1 MAYQDDIKKAAA
13 LLLPWN
19 KLSGCNILVTGATG
33 LIGGCLV
40 DVLMA
45 HKGRNY
51 NVYASG
57 RNEERAGRRF
67 LKYADDN
74 AFHFVKY
81 DVAQPLEYDVNFQ
94 YIIHAASGA
103 YPEEFIKHPVEVI
116 KGNINGLA
124 NLMWYGM
131 QYGIKRLLYIS
142 SGEVYGEG
150 DGRVF
155 TEN

>member
-51 NVYASG
+51 IVYASG
-57 RNEERAGRRF
+57 RNEE
-67 LKYADDN
+67 
-74 AFHFVKY
+74 
-81 DVAQPLEYDVNFQ
+81 
-94 YIIHAASGA
+94 
-103 YPEEFIKHPVEVI
+103 
-116 KGNINGLA
+116 
-124 NLMWYGM
+124 
-131 QYGIKRLLYIS
+131 
-142 SGEVYGEG
+142 
-150 DGRVF
+150 
-155 TEN
+155 